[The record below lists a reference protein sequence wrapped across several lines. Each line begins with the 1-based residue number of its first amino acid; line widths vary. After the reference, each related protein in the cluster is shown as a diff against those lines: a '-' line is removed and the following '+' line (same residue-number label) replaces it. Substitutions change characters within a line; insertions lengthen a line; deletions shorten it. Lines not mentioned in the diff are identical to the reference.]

1 MASKSRRE
9 AVEYLKY
16 LAFANETVNK
26 AMNVFRQLPEGEP
39 KRQMRELLRHYL
51 YNNNYACTITPERP
65 IEPEYKMLIRDD
77 CNGDIYAVDKNFLPF
92 HYRYA
97 LKNAGLERY
106 DSSDYVKALKKNR
119 AWNDMR
125 EFPTY
130 RSVESLVL
138 ARMEQMQLPPN
149 LIKALQV
156 HDFRDFVRNNCEKE
170 FARYRERKSFI
181 KTFINA
187 RETEF
192 REMLNRGGV
201 DPRYTDALVE
211 KMRKTGEAWDVVVL
225 DENGKRIEGPEFDRH
240 HTIPVYSPNNVASLS
255 EVNSFN
261 KLCLIEKKFHRWL
274 HKLEQAKVSDDMLYF
289 EKIMVPEHAACIL
302 NFETYIAHDFS
313 NPERRLFPMRPSG
326 ENLIY
331 LNKLAEMTY
340 KFSSLVPNA
349 KREKTP
355 DRFVHRGGKGSR

>member
-77 CNGDIYAVDKNFLPF
+77 CNGDIYAVDKNFLSF

-97 LKNAGLERY
+97 LKNAGLEKHA
-106 DSSDYVKALKKNR
+106 SEEYVKALDRNK
-119 AWNDMR
+119 AWSDMC

-130 RSVESLVL
+130 RSVEGAVL
-138 ARMEQMQLPPN
+138 ARLIEMQLPPN
-149 LIKALQV
+149 LIKAMKV
-156 HDFRDFVRNNCEKE
+156 NDFRDFVRNNCGEE

-192 REMLNRGGV
+192 REMLNRGGWIRV
-201 DPRYTDALVE
+201 
-211 KMRKTGEAWDVVVL
+211 
-225 DENGKRIEGPEFDRH
+225 
-240 HTIPVYSPNNVASLS
+240 IPTLWLKKCARRAKPGTSWFWTRTARESKGRNLTVIIPSPS
-255 EVNSFN
+255 
-261 KLCLIEKKFHRWL
+261 I
-274 HKLEQAKVSDDMLYF
+274 
-289 EKIMVPEHAACIL
+289 
-302 NFETYIAHDFS
+302 
-313 NPERRLFPMRPSG
+313 RRTMWP
-326 ENLIY
+326 
-331 LNKLAEMTY
+331 
-340 KFSSLVPNA
+340 V
-349 KREKTP
+349 
-355 DRFVHRGGKGSR
+355 

>member
-1 MASKSRRE
+1 
-9 AVEYLKY
+9 
-16 LAFANETVNK
+16 
-26 AMNVFRQLPEGEP
+26 
-39 KRQMRELLRHYL
+39 
-51 YNNNYACTITPERP
+51 
-65 IEPEYKMLIRDD
+65 
-77 CNGDIYAVDKNFLPF
+77 
-92 HYRYA
+92 
-97 LKNAGLERY
+97 
-106 DSSDYVKALKKNR
+106 
-119 AWNDMR
+119 
-125 EFPTY
+125 
-130 RSVESLVL
+130 
-138 ARMEQMQLPPN
+138 
-149 LIKALQV
+149 
-156 HDFRDFVRNNCEKE
+156 
-170 FARYRERKSFI
+170 
-181 KTFINA
+181 
-187 RETEF
+187 
-192 REMLNRGGV
+192 
-201 DPRYTDALVE
+201 
-211 KMRKTGEAWDVVVL
+211 MRKTGEAWDVVVL

-340 KFSSLVPNA
+340 KFSSLVPSA